1 MSYETS
7 WRLLRI
13 GDSELRYCGSR
24 EVDLRYTL
32 EVEPLTVIG
41 GLDRE
46 GKRKKEIKEESQI

>member
-13 GDSELRYCGSR
+13 GDSELRYCRSR